1 MIKELP
7 FIKEH
12 ICAGYLCD
20 FIKHTLCSYHRWV
33 LLIPFLQMMKSRVR
47 VDQMNED
54 HSVS

>member
-12 ICAGYLCD
+12 ICAGYLRD